1 MKQNTQCQLK
11 ILPITKDTQHKKIVS
26 KQTQERP
33 NSKSTS
39 TTAETQ
45 HKQRHYFDL
54 NDAEKAIMT

>member
-1 MKQNTQCQLK
+1 MPTQDPTYHQRH
-11 ILPITKDTQHKKIVS
+11 TTQKIVS

-39 TTAETQ
+39 TTVETQ